1 MIRLRET
8 IEVARPIDEV
18 FAYVSNFGNAAQWDP
33 GVADSRKAGAG
44 AIGVGTAFELQV
56 RFGPRSIPMMYVVRE
71 YDPPK
76 RVLLEGKGDSVHALD
91 DIGFA
96 ATPRG
101 TRITYTA
108 DISLLGASR
117 IAGSA
122 APLYSPMC
130 SKSASTWI
138 LSSRPRR

>member
-33 GVADSRKAGAG
+33 GVAESRKAGAG
-44 AIGVGTAFELQV
+44 PIGVGTAFKLRV
-56 RFGPRSIPMMYVVRE
+56 RFGPRSIPMEYAIRE
-71 YDPPK
+71 FDRPR
-76 RVLLEGKGDSVHALD
+76 RVLLEGKSDSVHALD
-91 DIGFA
+91 DIGFV

-108 DISLLGASR
+108 DISLLGAFG
-117 IAGSA
+117 IVE
-122 APLYSPMC
+122 PLLKGVHFLFEFLLFIISDFEE
-130 SKSASTWI
+130 
-138 LSSRPRR
+138 